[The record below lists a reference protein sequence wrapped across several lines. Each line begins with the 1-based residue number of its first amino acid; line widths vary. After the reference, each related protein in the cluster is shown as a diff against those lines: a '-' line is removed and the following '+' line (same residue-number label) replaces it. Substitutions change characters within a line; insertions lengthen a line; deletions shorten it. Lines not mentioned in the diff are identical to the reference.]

1 MNISEEQKRWLVV
14 GVSLY
19 KVLAPNLRK
28 FVEKGIQAHYT
39 NLDGKY
45 NLKTLTY
52 ATASSFPDLK
62 DLKYGN
68 INNNVSTYGKKEKD
82 KKKYNHNINDAVD
95 LAKLYLPEYL
105 ACFSG
110 FDDSLDLSA
119 MLRLLGFSKPPL
131 FTSTS
136 PVVSI
141 QTAADDVREHVRNKW
156 GHCNLKEWTQA
167 SYDDCF
173 VRLETLV
180 GSLGLVSVEENQVKG
195 ELKDWQSKG

>member
-1 MNISEEQKRWLVV
+1 MTISEEQKRWLVV

-19 KVLAPNLRK
+19 KVLAPKLRE
-28 FVEKGIQAHYT
+28 FVEKGIQDHYT
-39 NLDGKY
+39 ALDGKY

-52 ATASSFPDLK
+52 ATANSCADLK

-68 INNNVSTYGKKEKD
+68 INNNVSTHGKKEKD

-119 MLRLLGFSKPPL
+119 MLRLLGFSKPPI
-131 FTSTS
+131 FPS
-136 PVVSI
+136 PSPLVPI
-141 QTAADDVREHVRNKW
+141 QAAADDVKDHVRNKW
-156 GHCNLKEWTQA
+156 GHCNLKDWTQA
-167 SYDDCF
+167 FYDDCF

-180 GSLGLVSVEENQVKG
+180 GSLGLGSVEEKEVKE